1 MSVKH
6 SSPWTRRDFLH
17 ASTGVALSAAIPFG
31 YGDAAQ
37 SPRQTDVGATPLR
50 DPAVRSLAMD
60 TLDAARSA
68 GAHYAD
74 VRLTYTRTRRY
85 NGDAPEDDVVL
96 GLSARALVDGY
107 WGWAARPDL
116 TAAAGPWA
124 GREAVLLAKANAA
137 SGRPRRVD
145 WSIPHPVQM
154 GDWSTQVTIDP
165 FGVAVQEI
173 LDWQY
178 GLAAYIDDLGAQ
190 RGRQKTNS
198 GVGLSGYAVGL
209 SFGKQDRLF
218 ASTEGS
224 YLTQTVSVM
233 HPYIH
238 FGYRGMSGDAEPT
251 VTVQAGYEYLLN
263 QHYQEHVRREM
274 DRIDAYLAQYG
285 HIPVR
290 PIDIG
295 RYDMVFSAGAM
306 ATLLQGTLGPAT
318 ELDRALGYEA
328 NAQGTS
334 YLGPD
339 PLSLLGT
346 SIASPL
352 VTLTAN
358 RSDPL
363 ALATIQWDDEGV
375 VPEDFAIVDGGVLV
389 DYQTTREQAAWL
401 APWYQRQGKPVRSHG
416 CAMAPTALDATMQHT
431 SNLVL
436 HPGTRED
443 DLEELVSGLEAGFL
457 VESVDVDMDFQY
469 LNGLALMGTVTEVR
483 KGKRVA
489 RLGGT
494 AALVLRTPD
503 LWKNVVALGG
513 ARSQR
518 RFGTGYSAKGE
529 PRQETAYSIMAVPAR
544 VERLAV
550 IDPTRKA

>member
-1 MSVKH
+1 
-6 SSPWTRRDFLH
+6 
-17 ASTGVALSAAIPFG
+17 
-31 YGDAAQ
+31 
-37 SPRQTDVGATPLR
+37 
-50 DPAVRSLAMD
+50 
-60 TLDAARSA
+60 
-68 GAHYAD
+68 
-74 VRLTYTRTRRY
+74 
-85 NGDAPEDDVVL
+85 
-96 GLSARALVDGY
+96 
-107 WGWAARPDL
+107 
-116 TAAAGPWA
+116 
-124 GREAVLLAKANAA
+124 
-137 SGRPRRVD
+137 
-145 WSIPHPVQM
+145 
-154 GDWSTQVTIDP
+154 
-165 FGVAVQEI
+165 
-173 LDWQY
+173 
-178 GLAAYIDDLGAQ
+178 
-190 RGRQKTNS
+190 
-198 GVGLSGYAVGL
+198 
-209 SFGKQDRLF
+209 
-218 ASTEGS
+218 
-224 YLTQTVSVM
+224 
-233 HPYIH
+233 
-238 FGYRGMSGDAEPT
+238 
-251 VTVQAGYEYLLN
+251 
-263 QHYQEHVRREM
+263 
-274 DRIDAYLAQYG
+274 
-285 HIPVR
+285 
-290 PIDIG
+290 
-295 RYDMVFSAGAM
+295 MVFSAGAM